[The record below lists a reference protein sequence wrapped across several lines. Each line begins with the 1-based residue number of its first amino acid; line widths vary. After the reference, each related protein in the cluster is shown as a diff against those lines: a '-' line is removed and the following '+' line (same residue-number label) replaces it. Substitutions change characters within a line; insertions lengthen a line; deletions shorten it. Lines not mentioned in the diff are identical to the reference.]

1 MPETPAARLSD
12 AELGASHIME
22 VGAGFWPAKT
32 LLSAVELDLFSHLG
46 GASMSGEEVGARLA
60 LHPRAIYDFLDALVA
75 LGFLER
81 DGEGTDGRY
90 RNSAEAA
97 AFLDKQSPTY
107 VGGFLEMCNARSY
120 GFWGELTEA
129 LKTGE
134 PQTEVKLTGKP
145 IFEELYS
152 DPARLEQFMQALGLS
167 FGDFHALTERFDFAG
182 YHTVCD
188 VGGATGQLCM
198 TLAGRYSHLRCTS
211 YDLPA
216 VAPIAQSSIAAS
228 GLSDRV
234 TVASGDFFADAL
246 PRVDVITMGHILHD
260 WNLDRKKQLISAA
273 YDALPDGGAFIVIEH
288 LIDDDRR
295 DNVFALMMSLN
306 MLIEF
311 GDAFGFTGSDFARWC
326 REAGFRD
333 IEIVPLTGPTSA
345 GIAYKR
351 RANA

>member
-1 MPETPAARLSD
+1 MAEIHAAPMSD
-12 AELGASHIME
+12 VELDPSHIME

-32 LLSAVELDLFSHLG
+32 LLSAVELDLFSLLG

-81 DGEGTDGRY
+81 DGQGTDGRY

-97 AFLDKQSPTY
+97 ASLDKHSPTY
-107 VGGFLEMCNARSY
+107 VGGFLEMCNTRSY

-145 IFEELYS
+145 IFEELYGN
-152 DPARLEQFMQALGLS
+152 PAGLERFMQALGVS
-167 FGDFHALTERFDFAG
+167 FGDFHVLAERFDFAR
-182 YHTVCD
+182 YHTICD

-198 TLAGRYSHLRCTS
+198 TLAGRFSHLRCTS
-211 YDLPA
+211 YDLPV
-216 VAPIAQSSIAAS
+216 VAPIAARSIAAA

-246 PRVDVITMGHILHD
+246 PQADVITMGHILHD
-260 WNLDRKKQLISAA
+260 WNLDRKMQLIRAA
-273 YDALPDGGAFIVIEH
+273 YDALPDGGAFILIEH
-288 LIDDDRR
+288 LIDDARR

-311 GDAFGFTGSDFARWC
+311 GDGFGFTGSDFAGWC

-333 IEIVPLTGPTSA
+333 IEIHPLPGPTSA

-351 RANA
+351 RTNA

>member
-1 MPETPAARLSD
+1 MTEEHAAPRSD
-12 AELGASHIME
+12 SELDPSHIME
-22 VGAGFWPAKT
+22 VGVGFWPAKT
-32 LLSAVELDLFSHLG
+32 VLSAVELDLFSLLG
-46 GASMSGEEVGARLA
+46 GASMSAEEVGARLG
-60 LHPRAIYDFLDALVA
+60 LHPRAIDDFLDALVA
-75 LGFLER
+75 LGFLDR
-81 DGEGTDGRY
+81 DGQGTDGRY

-107 VGGFLEMCNARSY
+107 VGGFLEMCNDRSY

-129 LKTGE
+129 LKTGQ

-167 FGDFHALTERFDFAG
+167 FGDFHALTERFDFAR
-182 YHTVCD
+182 YKTVCD
-188 VGGATGQLCM
+188 VGGATGQLCT
-198 TLAGRYSHLRCTS
+198 TLAGRYPHLRCTS
-211 YDLPA
+211 YDLPV
-216 VAPIAQSSIAAS
+216 VAPIAQKSIAAA
-228 GLSDRV
+228 GLGERV
-234 TVASGDFFADAL
+234 IVASGDFFADAL
-246 PRVDVITMGHILHD
+246 PRADIITMGHILHD

-273 YDALPDGGAFIVIEH
+273 YDALPDEGAFIVIEH
-288 LIDDDRR
+288 LIDDARR

-326 REAGFRD
+326 RAAGFRD
-333 IEIVPLTGPTSA
+333 IEIHPLTGPTSA

-351 RANA
+351 LQNA